1 MSATV
6 FLDKD
11 GTLIQDVP
19 YNVDPD
25 QIRLAPFAGRALR
38 TLAEH
43 GHPVVVVSNQS
54 GVARGYFPESALEAV
69 RERITTLC
77 RGFGVELAGFY
88 YCPHHPDGSVSDL
101 AVECDCRK
109 PADGMLRTAA
119 ADLGVRL
126 DDCWMVGDIL
136 DDIEAGK
143 RAGCRTVLIDNGNE
157 TEWRLPAIR
166 WPDAVVRNLENAA
179 RLIVASSLQS
189 QPDHQP
195 VPPQLSAPVR
205 LRASA

>member
-43 GHPVVVVSNQS
+43 WHRVVVVSNQS

-88 YCPHHPDGSVSDL
+88 YCPHHPDGSVTDF
-101 AVECDCRK
+101 AIECDCRK
-109 PADGMLRTAA
+109 PGDGMLRTAA
-119 ADLGVRL
+119 ADLGVAL
-126 DDCWMVGDIL
+126 EDCWMVGDIL

-143 RAGCRTVLIDNGNE
+143 RAGCRTILIDNGNE
-157 TEWRLPAIR
+157 TEWRLPATR

-179 RLIVASSLQS
+179 RLVVASSAQE
-189 QPDHQP
+189 QIGHQP
-195 VPPQLSAPVR
+195 AASRLATQVQ

>member
-43 GHPVVVVSNQS
+43 GHTVVIVSNQS

-77 RGFGVELAGFY
+77 RGFGVDLAGFY
-88 YCPHHPDGSVSDL
+88 YCPHHPEGSVADF
-101 AVECDCRK
+101 AIECECRK
-109 PADGMLRTAA
+109 PGDGLLRAAA

-126 DDCWMVGDIL
+126 EESWMVGDIL

-157 TEWRLPAIR
+157 TEWRLPATR
-166 WPDAVVRNLENAA
+166 WPDAVVRNLDNAA
-179 RLIVASSLQS
+179 RLVVAGSLQT
-189 QPDHQP
+189 QPDRH
-195 VPPQLSAPVR
+195 PPQAPIAAPVQ